1 MSRWPTGWRAVWS
14 AWVGVWL
21 AAWVG
26 VAQAAPAIEHWTRPD
41 GARVYLVHTDALP
54 MLDLRLEFDGGSRR
68 DPATQAGLAA
78 ATALMLGKGTLAWGV
93 APARDEQALAEAWA
107 DLGAQWSAT
116 ATLDRFSLALRT
128 LTRPDVLQPAVALLA
143 QQLAAPAFDDA
154 IWQRERQ
161 RLVAA
166 WQQAQAQPDARAQHL
181 YAQAVYRGHPYGR
194 EATPQTWAAID
205 GAAMRAFWQRH
216 ARVCDARL
224 TLVGAVS
231 RPQADAVAD
240 TLLAGLA
247 AHGCAP
253 LQPMPEVEPLAQATQ
268 VREPFAGA
276 AQAQILI
283 GQPGVARRDP
293 DHLALQLA
301 NHVVGGGG
309 FTSRLMREL
318 RERRG
323 LTYGVYSYF
332 LAGRHAGAWTVGMQT
347 KPEQADQAVVLI
359 HEVLQRF
366 TREGPTE
373 QELAEAKRSLV
384 LGHALKLDT
393 NRKIADQVAALAWN
407 DLPLDELSTWPARVQ
422 ALTREQVMQ
431 AWRRVIDPQRL
442 VTVVVGAAP

>member
-1 MSRWPTGWRAVWS
+1 MTPRQRGWRAALV
-14 AWVGVWL
+14 ALCGAWL
-21 AAWVG
+21 AVVMGAV
-26 VAQAAPAIEHWTRPD
+26 QAAPTIEHWTRPD
-41 GARVYLVHTDALP
+41 GARVYLVPTDALP

-68 DPATQAGLAA
+68 DPAPQAGLAA
-78 ATALMLGKGTLAWGV
+78 ATALMLGKGTQAWGR
-93 APARDEQALAEAWA
+93 APERREDALAEAWA

-116 ATLDRFSLALRT
+116 ATLDRFSIALRT
-128 LTRPDVLQPAVALLA
+128 LTRPDVLHAAVALLA
-143 QQLAAPAFDDA
+143 QQLAAPAFDDGV
-154 IWQRERQ
+154 WQRERQ

-166 WQQAQAQPDARAQHL
+166 WRPAQAKPEARAQRL
-181 YAQAVYRGHPYGR
+181 FAQAVYRGHPYGR

-231 RPQADAVAD
+231 RQQADALAD

-253 LQPMPEVEPLAQATQ
+253 LPPVPEVEPLAQATQ

-276 AQAQILI
+276 AQAHILI

-293 DHLALQLA
+293 DHLALQVA
-301 NHVVGGGG
+301 NHIVGGGG
-309 FTSRLMREL
+309 FTSRLMHEL

-332 LAGRHAGAWTVGMQT
+332 VAGRHAGAWTVGMQT
-347 KPEQADQAVVLI
+347 KPEQADQAVALI

-366 TREGPTE
+366 TREGPSA